1 MKPFDQALFDENDK
15 IAKDAVR
22 DFIKY
27 QWGLEAIEGE
37 KYGVDL
43 IVRAGESIIGYAE
56 VERRHNWVGK
66 FTFPTVHV
74 PFRKK
79 KFFEMAKETALF
91 AVSQDMSQAMWARG
105 EDILAAPVV
114 KVDNKYLADEPFFD
128 VPIGRWKTVEL
139 LPF

>member
-1 MKPFDQALFDENDK
+1 MS
-15 IAKDAVR
+15 
-22 DFIKY
+22 
-27 QWGLEAIEGE
+27 AIEGD

-43 IVRAGESIIGYAE
+43 IVRSGDEVVGYAE

-66 FTFPTVHV
+66 FTFQTVHV

-91 AVSQDMSQAMWARG
+91 AVSKDMSQAMWARG
-105 EDILAAPVV
+105 EDILSSPVV
-114 KVDNKYLADEPFFD
+114 KLDNRYMKDEPFFD
-128 VPIGRWKTVEL
+128 VPVGLWKTVDL

>member
-1 MKPFDQALFDENDK
+1 MKPFDQALYDENDRV
-15 IAKDAVR
+15 AKDAVR

-27 QWGLEAIEGE
+27 QWSLDAIEGD

-43 IVRAGESIIGYAE
+43 IVRSGKDVVGYAE

-66 FTFPTVHV
+66 FTFGTVHV

-91 AVSQDMSQAMWARG
+91 AVSQDLSQAMWARG
-105 EDILAAPVV
+105 EDILSSPIV
-114 KVDNKYLADEPFFD
+114 KLDNRYMKDEPFFD
-128 VPIGRWKTVEL
+128 VPVSLWKTVDL

>member
-1 MKPFDQALFDENDK
+1 MKPFDQKLHDENDK
-15 IAKDAVR
+15 VAKDAVR
-22 DFIKY
+22 DLIKY
-27 QWGLEAIEGE
+27 RWGLDATEGD

-43 IVRAGESIIGYAE
+43 IVRDGEAVIGYAE

-66 FTFPTVHV
+66 FGFSTVHV
-74 PFRKK
+74 PYRKK

-91 AVSQDMSQAMWARG
+91 AVSQDMTQAMWARG

-128 VPIGRWKTVEL
+128 VPVAKWTSVEL

>member
-1 MKPFDQALFDENDK
+1 MKPFDQTLHDENDK

-27 QWGLEAIEGE
+27 QWSLSAIEGD

-43 IVRAGESIIGYAE
+43 IVRSGDEVVGYAE

-66 FTFPTVHV
+66 FTFQTVHV

-91 AVSQDMSQAMWARG
+91 AVSQDLSQAMWARG
-105 EDILAAPVV
+105 EDILSSPIV
-114 KVDNKYLADEPFFD
+114 KLDNRYMKDEPFFD
-128 VPIGRWKTVEL
+128 VPVGLWKTVDL

>member
-1 MKPFDQALFDENDK
+1 MKPFDQQLFDENDR
-15 IAKDAVR
+15 IAKEAVR

-27 QWGLEAIEGE
+27 QWNLEAIEGE
-37 KYGVDL
+37 KFGVDL
-43 IVRAGESIIGYAE
+43 VVKDGEKVIGYAE

-74 PFRKK
+74 PYRKR
-79 KFFEMAKETALF
+79 KFFEQAPETALF

-105 EDILAAPVV
+105 EDILASPIV
-114 KVDNKYLADEPFFD
+114 KVDNRFMADEPFYD
-128 VPIGRWKTVEL
+128 VPVDKWKTVEL